1 MKLPGNLNVMKIAS
15 VATTV
20 IGVGLTLTND
30 WLAEKHLDEKISKKV
45 GEAIAALNL
54 NNDSQKGEES

>member
-1 MKLPGNLNVMKIAS
+1 MKLPENLNWMKIAS
-15 VATTV
+15 TATAV
-20 IGVGLTLTND
+20 VGVGLTLAND
-30 WLAEKHLDEKISKKV
+30 WIAEKNLDTKISKKV

>member
-20 IGVGLTLTND
+20 IGVGLTVAND
-30 WLAEKHLDEKISKKV
+30 WIAEKNLDTKISKKV
-45 GEAIAALNL
+45 EEAVAALNL

>member
-1 MKLPGNLNVMKIAS
+1 MNLKNVNWMKIAGT
-15 VATTV
+15 ATTV
-20 IGVGLTLTND
+20 VGVGLTFAND
-30 WLAEKHLDEKISKKV
+30 WIAEKNLDSKISKKV

>member
-20 IGVGLTLTND
+20 IGVGLTFAND
-30 WLAEKHLDEKISKKV
+30 WIAEKNLDSKISKKV
-45 GEAIAALNL
+45 GEAIATLNL